1 MVGDVKQSIYRFR
14 LACPQIFMDKYA
26 AYSREPG
33 AKDLRIDL
41 HMNFRSRREV
51 LDFVNDIFYPLMRKD
66 IGNVLYDDQ
75 AALYVGA
82 QNYREMDGMFAPE
95 ILVGDFAD
103 VEDPG
108 EEDRLTYE
116 AKIVADRILDMKR
129 NQMVTDKSGGQ
140 LRPVRFSDIVILM
153 RSPGSGGETFV
164 EVLRENGIPA
174 FMESRTG

>member
-1 MVGDVKQSIYRFR
+1 MW
-14 LACPQIFMDKYA
+14 
-26 AYSREPG
+26 EP
-33 AKDLRIDL
+33 
-41 HMNFRSRREV
+41 
-51 LDFVNDIFYPLMRKD
+51 
-66 IGNVLYDDQ
+66 
-75 AALYVGA
+75 

-153 RSPGSGGETFV
+153 RSPGSGGV
-164 EVLRENGIPA
+164 DLCGGAAENGIPA
-174 FMESRTG
+174 FMESRTGYFTSTEVETVLSLLKILDNPYWDYPLDRGAPLPDVRFYGPGTG